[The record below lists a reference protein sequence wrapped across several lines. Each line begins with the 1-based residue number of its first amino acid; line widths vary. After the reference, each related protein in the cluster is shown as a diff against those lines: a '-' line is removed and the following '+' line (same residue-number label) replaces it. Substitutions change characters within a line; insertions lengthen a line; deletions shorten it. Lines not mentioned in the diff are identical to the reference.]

1 MKIVINGI
9 TGKMGAFLF
18 DYLSI
23 RPEYKVVAGISRQ
36 CLDIGVNIYSDFE
49 SCLENE
55 QIDTLIDFSIYPNCL
70 ETIKLA
76 LLNKINVVSG
86 TTGYKNYDGQQISY
100 LAKKHHVG
108 AIISPNFSLV
118 NKEIEELT
126 INIKNYLPYVE
137 IIEEHNIH
145 KKDKPSGTAKYFAK
159 LLNVESEKIH
169 SIRMPGVIANHHI
182 MFADLNQSI
191 TLTHKINDRQAFIN
205 GIEHAIIEVTNYNT
219 IQIMI

>member
-9 TGKMGAFLF
+9 TGRMGAFLF
-18 DYLSI
+18 DYLSN

-36 CLDIGVNIYSDFE
+36 SLDLGINIYYDIK

-55 QIDTLIDFSIYPNCL
+55 EIDTLIDFSFYPNCL
-70 ETIKLA
+70 DTVKQA
-76 LLNKINVVSG
+76 LINNVNVISG
-86 TTGYKNYDGQQISY
+86 TTGYKKYDGQQINY
-100 LAKKHHVG
+100 LAKKHQVG
-108 AIISPNFSLV
+108 VIISPNFSMV

-126 INIKNYLPYVE
+126 IGIKNYLPYVE

-159 LLNVESEKIH
+159 LLDVEPDKIH
-169 SIRMPGVIANHHI
+169 SIRIPGVIANHHI
-182 MFADLNQSI
+182 LFADLNQSI
-191 TLTHKINDRQAFIN
+191 TLSHKIHDRQAFIN